1 MVPAAPEHARGIAEC
16 HIESWR
22 EAYRSLVPAP
32 LLAAFDIDRRAAAVA
47 RHLDPATGE
56 TAERT
61 YVASAGEEVIG
72 FVTVTVPG
80 DIDPGYAE
88 LDALYVREA
97 WYGTGV
103 ADDLV
108 RTALD
113 PAVPCRLWVFAD
125 APRALAF
132 YRRHGWR
139 ADGAIK
145 FEEFTALSQLR
156 MSRTPQPERNRSG

>member
-1 MVPAAPEHARGIAEC
+1 MVPAALEHARGIAEC

-22 EAYRSLVPAP
+22 EAYTSLVPAP
-32 LLAAFDIDRRAAAVA
+32 VLAAFDIDRRAAAVA
-47 RHLDPATGE
+47 RRLDPAAGG

-61 YVASAGEEVIG
+61 HVALAGGEVIG
-72 FVTVTVPG
+72 FVTVTAPG
-80 DIDPGYAE
+80 ESGPAYAE

-113 PAVPCRLWVFAD
+113 PGIPCRLWVFAD

-132 YRRHGWR
+132 YRRHGWT
-139 ADGAIK
+139 ADGARK
-145 FEEFTALSQLR
+145 FEEFTALAQLR
-156 MSRTPQPERNRSG
+156 MSRTPQPVPDRSG